1 MAALCYPSGLPAN
14 AASTA
19 RATGAPTAR
28 SEPSPAA
35 CSAAPV
41 PNPAAIA
48 RGGSAAAR
56 TQHDNAVA
64 AGGCACG
71 AIAVLIEIVSL
82 FLVIV
87 LRGDVACV
95 FLAGWRGSRR
105 GLSSLAASP
114 CFPRLRPTAGRG

>member
-14 AASTA
+14 A
-19 RATGAPTAR
+19 
-28 SEPSPAA
+28 PSPPRA
-35 CSAAPV
+35 SRAP
-41 PNPAAIA
+41 PARHQPAPRLPHPA
-48 RGGSAAAR
+48 PSPRGRPAAAR